1 MRPSDSRLWFSDR
14 GIPLVYTGKTPKV
27 AVVTCE
33 NYLKWYGLDVV
44 CPDGVVRK
52 LHDAHPDFNCIDQ
65 EVERAAVNPCWC
77 DHTFH
82 PGYVREI
89 AEKLGF
95 AVDEQALEMIA
106 GRWAIE
112 TLSLPQ
118 MEYVKR

>member
-1 MRPSDSRLWFSDR
+1 MPE
-14 GIPLVYTGKTPKV
+14 V

-52 LHDAHPDFNCIDQ
+52 LDAAHPDFHRIDD
-65 EVERAAVNPCWC
+65 EVERAAVYPCWH

-95 AVDEQALEMIA
+95 AVDEQAIDMIA
-106 GRWAIE
+106 GRWAVE